1 MLLSHLSDEC
11 ELRKGEEQHQT
22 QPRSRAHPPP
32 APSAMEGA
40 GRVRTATGLQETLLE
55 AAQLDKGKK
64 KQMQD
69 WRSPTLGWGRGR
81 RSTPNQPLLTSA
93 GSPGTT
99 PLPRLTQILLP
110 GPACQEQTVLP
121 AILCSKACL
130 VGAPG
135 GRMAPEESVT
145 RRPIP
150 SLDATLHLGGHEG
163 CRAARGEAG
172 TCRGNDPEDSPKERP
187 WPRPGQSLDQAG
199 AGGSETGCHL
209 WRASGEGDTQMASGA
224 HLLGE
229 SRLRPGPQEQRRGP
243 ATDARQGP
251 SSLLSLGRGCLVTL
265 WGAAPASYRSC
276 LL

>member
-1 MLLSHLSDEC
+1 MPWKLS
-11 ELRKGEEQHQT
+11 
-22 QPRSRAHPPP
+22 P
-32 APSAMEGA
+32 APPQ
-40 GRVRTATGLQETLLE
+40 GRQEICEKNQVLLRE
-55 AAQLDKGKK
+55 VPYHWGKPG
-64 KQMQD
+64 
-69 WRSPTLGWGRGR
+69 REVLPESPF
-81 RSTPNQPLLTSA
+81 S
-93 GSPGTT
+93 
-99 PLPRLTQILLP
+99 PLPAHRAPLPYPDSPRFSCLLP